1 MNGGFSATK
10 SARAPANL
18 RRGFFR
24 LWLVLSLCWIAG
36 ASWFLRD
43 QLYFGYTWEMP
54 WRLIAP
60 QFVDLPSHEFE
71 KLSPEQREKY
81 IAQKKQA
88 TARGLYCPTGASH
101 NRPVDELT
109 PDEVACELA
118 EFTAK
123 FWQGRLNAASIVFG
137 PPLALFIFGCL
148 VGWIIRGFAPY
159 YRRKDLKLPD
169 DR

>member
-1 MNGGFSATK
+1 MLLISLPPDSMNGGFSATK

-60 QFVDLPSHEFE
+60 QFVDLPSHEVR
-71 KLSPEQREKY
+71 SY
-81 IAQKKQA
+81 
-88 TARGLYCPTGASH
+88 
-101 NRPVDELT
+101 
-109 PDEVACELA
+109 
-118 EFTAK
+118 
-123 FWQGRLNAASIVFG
+123 RLNSVKNTLLKKNKPQPGVFIARPAHLIIVR
-137 PPLALFIFGCL
+137 LTS
-148 VGWIIRGFAPY
+148 
-159 YRRKDLKLPD
+159 
-169 DR
+169 